1 MHLIWFILLL
11 PVAGLIGYFLG
22 GKKLCM
28 LANSAALTLLLAL
41 IGWVGVLAVRG
52 TELTE
57 TLYDRASHALGT
69 VVMYSDLPLV
79 QLMIGCL
86 VVSTVSSWKIRRQKG
101 IAEETETEEVP
112 ENSEVPSQL
121 AVQSPSESI
130 V

>member
-57 TLYDRASHALGT
+57 TLYDRASHAMGT
-69 VVMYSDLPLV
+69 VVVYSDLPLV

-86 VVSTVSSWKIRRQKG
+86 VAGTVSSWRVRRQQRNQE
-101 IAEETETEEVP
+101 AESEEVSDT
-112 ENSEVPSQL
+112 SEAPSQT
-121 AVQSPSESI
+121 VGRSPFESI
-130 V
+130 I